1 MGQGRRIEI
10 QTGAIF
16 AGAVALLI
24 LPLSFLVS
32 FLIAAFVH
40 ELCHYLLLRLTGLR
54 IYRITIGFLGASME
68 TDVMDAG
75 REVLC
80 ALAGPVGSFLLVAC
94 NRFMPVIAL
103 CALVQ
108 GCFNLLPIYPLD
120 GGRAIKGILELLKIP
135 EGEKVL
141 AFVQWIT
148 GAALCAICIYGY
160 LRWKLGL
167 GVLLFGMMVLLRT
180 LPRKTPCKDRPFGVQ

>member
-54 IYRITIGFLGASME
+54 IYRITIGIFGASME

-80 ALAGPVGSFLLVAC
+80 ALAGPVGSFLLVTC
-94 NRFMPVIAL
+94 YRLVPEIAL

-108 GCFNLLPIYPLD
+108 GCFNLLPVYPMD
-120 GGRAIKGILELLKIP
+120 GGRVLKGVLELLKIP

-167 GVLLFGMMVLLRT
+167 GVPFFGMMMLLRT

>member
-54 IYRITIGFLGASME
+54 IYRITIGIFGASME

-80 ALAGPVGSFLLVAC
+80 ALAGPVGSFLLVTC
-94 NRFMPVIAL
+94 YRLVPEIAL

-108 GCFNLLPIYPLD
+108 GCFNLLPVYPMD
-120 GGRAIKGILELLKIP
+120 GGRVLKGVLELLKIP

-167 GVLLFGMMVLLRT
+167 GVPFFGMMMLLRT
-180 LPRKTPCKDRPFGVQ
+180 LPRKTPCKDRPFGEQ